1 MRKLLIY
8 IVVGVALV
16 SPLSGSDFT
25 VQLQRVGL
33 QVPPPGLESV
43 DFDLE
48 NTRGE
53 TVSLSSLKGKIVFLN
68 FWATWCGPCRE
79 EMPSM
84 QQLYEAYADKGL
96 EILAV
101 NLMEDG
107 QSVERFA
114 RELSLTFPMLL
125 DRQGRVGSIYGAR
138 AIPTTYLIDR
148 DGYVIAGMTGSRN
161 WFSREVRELFDS
173 LLEPAELIETPFA
186 R

>member
-1 MRKLLIY
+1 
-8 IVVGVALV
+8 
-16 SPLSGSDFT
+16 
-25 VQLQRVGL
+25 
-33 QVPPPGLESV
+33 
-43 DFDLE
+43 
-48 NTRGE
+48 
-53 TVSLSSLKGKIVFLN
+53 
-68 FWATWCGPCRE
+68 
-79 EMPSM
+79 M

>member
-1 MRKLLIY
+1 MRRLLIY
-8 IVVGVALV
+8 MAVGAAVLA
-16 SPLSGSDFT
+16 PLFASDPT
-25 VQLQRVGL
+25 AQLQRVGL
-33 QVPPPGLESV
+33 QVPPPGLASV

-53 TVSLSSLKGKIVFLN
+53 TVSLSSLKGKVVFLN

-84 QQLYEAYADKGL
+84 QRLYEAYADKGL

-101 NLMEDG
+101 NLMEDSR
-107 QSVERFA
+107 SVERFA
-114 RELSLTFPMLL
+114 RDFGLTFPMLL
-125 DRQGRVGSIYGAR
+125 DTQGRVGSTYGAR

-148 DGYVIAGMTGSRN
+148 EGYVIGAMAGSRD
-161 WFSREVRELFDS
+161 WFAGEVRELFDS
-173 LLEPAELIETPFA
+173 LLEPAELIQTPFT